1 MVKRQEMTGEQ
12 MGRRV
17 CCFLVVGMPKE
28 VAGFGAG
35 RSL

>member
-1 MVKRQEMTGEQ
+1 MMKRQEMTGEQ

-17 CCFLVVGMPKE
+17 FRFLAVGMPKE